1 MCKGVKMTGPK
12 TSSKTSLHSSGK
24 NTVRYCIGTGN
35 NLEISIYEELAGPI
49 WPDLGSFQSFLGW
62 KWQLKEL

>member
-12 TSSKTSLHSSGK
+12 TSSKTSLHSSGI

-35 NLEISIYEELAGPI
+35 NLEISIYEELAGPPFGRI
-49 WPDLGSFQSFLGW
+49 WGLSSHS
-62 KWQLKEL
+62 